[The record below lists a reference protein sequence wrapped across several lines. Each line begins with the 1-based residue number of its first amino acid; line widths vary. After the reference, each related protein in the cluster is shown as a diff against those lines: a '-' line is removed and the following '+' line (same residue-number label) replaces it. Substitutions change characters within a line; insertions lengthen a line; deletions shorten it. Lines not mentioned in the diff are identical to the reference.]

1 MTGPVFVDSNVL
13 VYARDR
19 TDEEKHTRAL
29 EWMAALW
36 ESESGRLSYQVLH
49 EYYVTVTAKLDP
61 PREKSDAREDVVSLA
76 AWQPLRVDLAVI
88 DEAWDVQDRFGFSW
102 WDALIVAA
110 ARLGGCAYLLTE
122 DLQDGQAL
130 DGLTVISPFTHHPGD
145 VLGQYSPADTEP
157 TAGD

>member
-19 TDEEKHTRAL
+19 TDEEKHIRAL

-61 PREKSDAREDVVSLA
+61 PRETSDAREDVVSLA
-76 AWQPLRVDLAVI
+76 AWQPSCVDLAVI
-88 DEAWDVQDRFGFSW
+88 DEAWDVHDRFGFSW
-102 WDALIVAA
+102 WDALFVAA
-110 ARLGGCAYLLTE
+110 ARLEGCAYLLTE
-122 DLQDGQAL
+122 DLQDGQVL
-130 DGLTVISPFTHHPGD
+130 DGLTVISPFSHDPRD
-145 VLGQYSPADTEP
+145 VLG
-157 TAGD
+157 

>member
-1 MTGPVFVDSNVL
+1 MIGLVFVDSNVL

-19 TDEEKHTRAL
+19 TDEEKHTRVL

-36 ESESGRLSYQVLH
+36 ETESGRLSYQVLH

-61 PREKSDAREDVVSLA
+61 PRDKSDTREDVVSLA
-76 AWQPLRVDLAVI
+76 ARQPLRVDLAVI
-88 DEAWDVQDRFGFSW
+88 DEA

-130 DGLTVISPFTHHPGD
+130 DELTVVNPLTHVPRD
-145 VLGQYSPADTEP
+145 VLG
-157 TAGD
+157 

>member
-49 EYYVTVTAKLDP
+49 E
-61 PREKSDAREDVVSLA
+61 
-76 AWQPLRVDLAVI
+76 
-88 DEAWDVQDRFGFSW
+88 
-102 WDALIVAA
+102 
-110 ARLGGCAYLLTE
+110 
-122 DLQDGQAL
+122 DGQAI
-130 DGLTVISPFTHHPGD
+130 DGLTVISPFTHDPRD
-145 VLGQYSPADTEP
+145 VLGQ
-157 TAGD
+157 

>member
-1 MTGPVFVDSNVL
+1 MPGPVFVDSNVL

-19 TDEEKHTRAL
+19 TDEEKHIRAL

-61 PREKSDAREDVVSLA
+61 PRATSDARADVVSLA
-76 AWQPLRVDLAVI
+76 AWQPLSVDLAVI

-122 DLQDGQAL
+122 DLQDGQVL
-130 DGLTVISPFTHHPGD
+130 DGLTVISPFTHDPRD
-145 VLGQYSPADTEP
+145 VLG
-157 TAGD
+157 